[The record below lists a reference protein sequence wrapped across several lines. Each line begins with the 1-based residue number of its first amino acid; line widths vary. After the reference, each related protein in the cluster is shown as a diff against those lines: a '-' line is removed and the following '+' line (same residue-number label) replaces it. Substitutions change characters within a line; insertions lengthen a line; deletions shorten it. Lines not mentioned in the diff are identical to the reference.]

1 MSRTIL
7 ITIFA
12 FTFLGCNAQ
21 VKNKANN
28 KKMDLSFVKN
38 EKIKHSIVMMSCD
51 TCVPITNIGYRV
63 VVALSKKQLAEAKK
77 ISPEKWVQLL
87 NDNNSDYLANLI
99 LYELYN
105 KSAIRLLQI
114 DNIEKWRRVMKK
126 EDLEYW
132 NTQFK
137 K

>member
-1 MSRTIL
+1 
-7 ITIFA
+7 
-12 FTFLGCNAQ
+12 
-21 VKNKANN
+21 
-28 KKMDLSFVKN
+28 
-38 EKIKHSIVMMSCD
+38 MMSCD

>member
-1 MSRTIL
+1 MSRIIL
-7 ITIFA
+7 IAIFA

-21 VKNKANN
+21 VKKKVNN
-28 KKMDLSFVKN
+28 KKMDLSFIQN
-38 EKIKHSIVMMSCD
+38 GKIKHSIVMMSCD

-63 VVALSKKQLAEAKK
+63 VVSLSAKQLQVIKK
-77 ISPEKWVQLL
+77 INGEEWYQLL
-87 NDNNSDYLANLI
+87 NSDKSDYLANLI
-99 LYELYN
+99 LYELYS

-114 DNIEKWRRVMKK
+114 DNIEKWRKVMKK

>member
-1 MSRTIL
+1 MSRIIL
-7 ITIFA
+7 ITILT
-12 FTFLGCNAQ
+12 FTFFGCNAQ
-21 VKNKANN
+21 AKKKANN
-28 KKMDLSFVKN
+28 KKMDLSFIQN
-38 EKIKHSIVMMSCD
+38 GKIKHSVVMMSCD

-63 VVALSKKQLAEAKK
+63 VVSLSNKQSETIKKVSNEEWYK
-77 ISPEKWVQLL
+77 LL
-87 NDNNSDYLANLI
+87 NSEKSDYLANLI

-114 DNIEKWRRVMKK
+114 DNIEKWRKVMKK

-132 NTQFK
+132 NTKFK